1 MLYLLD
7 ASVIITAHRTAYP
20 LGRFPVYWEWLLH
33 QGREGNVKIPEE
45 QYEEVIEGTDE
56 LVEWC
61 KRQEMKEAL
70 LLDEHADPAHI
81 RAVTD
86 RGYSPDLNEDEV
98 QQIGRDSF
106 LISYA
111 YKDPGNRM
119 IVTYETSSPAKQ
131 RANRKVPDVC
141 ATLGIPCCTIYHMI
155 AALDF
160 STDWR
165 P

>member
-7 ASVIITAHRTAYP
+7 AGIIITAHRTAYP
-20 LGRFPVYWEWLLH
+20 LRRFPVYWEWLLH
-33 QGREGNVKIPEE
+33 QGHEGNVKIPEE

-56 LVEWC
+56 LVGWC
-61 KRQEMKEAL
+61 KQQETKEAL
-70 LLDEHADPAHI
+70 LLDEHADPAHV
-81 RAVTD
+81 RTVTD

-111 YKDPGNRM
+111 YTDLGNRT

-141 ATLGIPCCTIYHMI
+141 ATLGVPCCTIYQMI